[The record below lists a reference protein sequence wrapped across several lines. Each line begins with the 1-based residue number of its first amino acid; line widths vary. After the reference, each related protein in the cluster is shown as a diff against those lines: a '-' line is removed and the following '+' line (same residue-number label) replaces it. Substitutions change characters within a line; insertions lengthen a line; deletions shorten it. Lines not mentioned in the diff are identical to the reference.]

1 MNSNIDF
8 VTRAHA
14 LWRVRMAHWQQRFG
28 FFAKL
33 LLFSCVAGAIIT
45 PLLRLGPEEIAA
57 VGHFIVAK
65 ALSLL
70 GEFAGKDFD
79 MRITVNGE
87 RLIVPASVIASD
99 PATAANFFWT
109 VRQVI
114 GGTLA
119 GLAIGIFLSV
129 VVKRSM
135 SEQGRDTLAD
145 RVIGGTRVA
154 DEEDVAAQ
162 TTLLC
167 GRDALRIGPVPIPRR
182 IETRHFAFLGTTGSG
197 KTTALRQMLDGI
209 ERRGEAALVYDT
221 SGEFIAHYYNP
232 ARGDI
237 ILNPFDARCAFWTP
251 FDEISHPADA
261 DRIARQLVSE
271 TSSQDDDV
279 WLETSRILVANM
291 IRSLWAEKNCS
302 LEALLEAL
310 QVKDKE
316 QLKEWLGHTSSA
328 RTFANDAD
336 RATGSVLFMLA
347 KAANLIQFLKVEDE
361 GEERF
366 AFRDFIVKLD
376 ECEGAK
382 PWIFVPRKEDYFEAS
397 KPLMACWLECAA
409 SAVLGLSP
417 SSDRRIW
424 FVLDELADLMMT
436 AGKEVEFLIQRLA
449 QKARAAGI
457 HLILATQRPSVDVIT
472 GVIKAN
478 LPTRISFKVTSR
490 IDSRTI
496 LGEQGSEQL
505 LGKGDMLYKPNTGA
519 MVRVHGPFVSDE
531 EVEAVADHWRGQGTP
546 DYVDAVTEEPE
557 EGGGFGF
564 DDELTASDD
573 PEERKYRQACQ
584 IVFEN
589 QKASGSWLQRQMGV
603 GYNTAAKWIERMESE
618 GLVSASDHVGRREIF
633 RDRDGNPI

>member
-14 LWRVRMAHWQQRFG
+14 LWRVRMAQWQQRFR
-28 FFAKL
+28 FFSTITFGA
-33 LLFSCVAGAIIT
+33 AATGAIIA
-45 PLLRLGPEEIAA
+45 PQLLLHGPAITTA
-57 VGHFIVAK
+57 VQYAWANV
-65 ALSLL
+65 LTLL
-70 GEFAGKDFD
+70 GSLGGSDIKMNIAMEGQRWTVSAAWFASEPLFIDTFWQVVK
-79 MRITVNGE
+79 
-87 RLIVPASVIASD
+87 VIAGG
-99 PATAANFFWT
+99 AITGL
-109 VRQVI
+109 VI
-114 GGTLA
+114 GLFTVWVLQ
-119 GLAIGIFLSV
+119 
-129 VVKRSM
+129 RTM
-135 SEQGRDTLAD
+135 SEQGKDTLAD

-167 GRDALRIGPVPIPRR
+167 GRDALRIGPIPVPRR
-182 IETRHFAFLGTTGSG
+182 IETRHFAILGTTGSG

-361 GEERF
+361 GEDRF
-366 AFRDFIVKLD
+366 AFRDFIAKLD

-417 SSDRRIW
+417 SPDRRIW
-424 FVLDELADLMMT
+424 FVLDELADLPRVENLARLLPEGRKFGAAIVLTFQALGQMRNRYGANIAEAMLACCNT
-436 AGKEVEFLIQRLA
+436 KLFLQTVDQETRKWASETIGQCEVELRVATDTLSIGSEVPRTT
-449 QKARAAGI
+449 I
-457 HLILATQRPSVDVIT
+457 ATQRQFRPAVLESELRLSPHQ
-472 GVIKAN
+472 GYLL
-478 LPTRISFKVTSR
+478 LPDGLPVARIGLT
-490 IDSRTI
+490 
-496 LGEQGSEQL
+496 
-505 LGKGDMLYKPNTGA
+505 
-519 MVRVHGPFVSDE
+519 
-531 EVEAVADHWRGQGTP
+531 ADHITRRGEPRQPGYVPGDPAGTLWSRVSEIAKGAEP
-546 DYVDAVTEEPE
+546 D
-557 EGGGFGF
+557 
-564 DDELTASDD
+564 
-573 PEERKYRQACQ
+573 
-584 IVFEN
+584 
-589 QKASGSWLQRQMGV
+589 
-603 GYNTAAKWIERMESE
+603 AKP
-618 GLVSASDHVGRREIF
+618 GPV
-633 RDRDGNPI
+633 

>member
-1 MNSNIDF
+1 MTMGVDF

-14 LWRVRMAHWQQRFG
+14 LWRVRMAQWQQRFG
-28 FFAKL
+28 FFSKL
-33 LLFSCVAGAIIT
+33 ILVSTGAGAIIA
-45 PLLRLGPEEIAA
+45 PQFMMLPAELKVAGQCLGAKLLAM
-57 VGHFIVAK
+57 
-65 ALSLL
+65 L
-70 GEFAGKDFD
+70 GEMAGKD
-79 MRITVNGE
+79 MMMNVSMEGKHWTVS
-87 RLIVPASVIASD
+87 ASGFASD
-99 PATAANFFWT
+99 PFIEGALWKALKVSSGGAFLGL
-109 VRQVI
+109 VI
-114 GGTLA
+114 GILA
-119 GLAIGIFLSV
+119 VWLIQ
-129 VVKRSM
+129 RTM
-135 SEQGRDTLAD
+135 SAQGKDTLAD
-145 RVIGGTRVA
+145 RVLGGTRLA
-154 DEEDVAAQ
+154 SEDDVASQ
-162 TTLLC
+162 TGQYC
-167 GRDALRIGPVPIPRR
+167 GANALRIGPVPVPRR

-361 GEERF
+361 GEDRF
-366 AFRDFIVKLD
+366 AFRDFIANLD
-376 ECEGAK
+376 KCEGAK

-417 SSDRRIW
+417 SPDRRIW
-424 FVLDELADLMMT
+424 FVLDELADLPRVENLARLLPEGRKFGAAIVLTFQALGQMRNRYGANIAEAMLACCNT
-436 AGKEVEFLIQRLA
+436 KLFLQTVDQETRKWASETMGQCEVELRVATDTLSIGSEVPRTT
-449 QKARAAGI
+449 I
-457 HLILATQRPSVDVIT
+457 ATQRQFRPAVLESELRLSPHQ
-472 GVIKAN
+472 GYLL
-478 LPTRISFKVTSR
+478 LPDGLPVARIGLT
-490 IDSRTI
+490 
-496 LGEQGSEQL
+496 
-505 LGKGDMLYKPNTGA
+505 
-519 MVRVHGPFVSDE
+519 
-531 EVEAVADHWRGQGTP
+531 ADHITRRGEPRQPGYVPGDPAGTLWSRVSEIAKGAEP
-546 DYVDAVTEEPE
+546 D
-557 EGGGFGF
+557 
-564 DDELTASDD
+564 
-573 PEERKYRQACQ
+573 
-584 IVFEN
+584 
-589 QKASGSWLQRQMGV
+589 
-603 GYNTAAKWIERMESE
+603 AKP
-618 GLVSASDHVGRREIF
+618 GPV
-633 RDRDGNPI
+633 

>member
-14 LWRVRMAHWQQRFG
+14 LWRVRMAQWQQRFR
-28 FFAKL
+28 FFSTITLGA
-33 LLFSCVAGAIIT
+33 AATGAIIA
-45 PLLRLGPEEIAA
+45 PQFLLHGPAITT
-57 VGHFIVAK
+57 
-65 ALSLL
+65 ALQYAWANVLTLL
-70 GEFAGKDFD
+70 GSLTGSDIKMNVAMDGQRWTVSAAWFAAEPFFTDTFWQVVK
-79 MRITVNGE
+79 
-87 RLIVPASVIASD
+87 VIAGG
-99 PATAANFFWT
+99 T
-109 VRQVI
+109 VTGFVI
-114 GGTLA
+114 GLFTVWVLQ
-119 GLAIGIFLSV
+119 
-129 VVKRSM
+129 RTM
-135 SEQGRDTLAD
+135 SEQGKDTLAD

-167 GRDALRIGPVPIPRR
+167 GRDALRIGPVPVPRR

-251 FDEISHPADA
+251 FDEISPPADA

-291 IRSLWAEKNCS
+291 IRSLWAEDNRS

-361 GEERF
+361 GEDRF
-366 AFRDFIVKLD
+366 AFRDFIANLD
-376 ECEGAK
+376 KCEGAR

-417 SSDRRIW
+417 SPDRRIW
-424 FVLDELADLMMT
+424 FVLDELADLPRVENLARLLPEGRKFGAAIVLTFQALGQMRNRYGANIAEAMLACCNT
-436 AGKEVEFLIQRLA
+436 KLFLQTVDQETRKWASETIGQCEVELRVATDTLSIGSEVPRTT
-449 QKARAAGI
+449 I
-457 HLILATQRPSVDVIT
+457 ATQRQFRPAVLESELRLSPHK
-472 GVIKAN
+472 GYLL
-478 LPTRISFKVTSR
+478 LPDGLPVARIGLT
-490 IDSRTI
+490 
-496 LGEQGSEQL
+496 
-505 LGKGDMLYKPNTGA
+505 
-519 MVRVHGPFVSDE
+519 
-531 EVEAVADHWRGQGTP
+531 ADHITRRGEPRQPAYVPGDPAGTLWSRVSEIAKGAEP
-546 DYVDAVTEEPE
+546 D
-557 EGGGFGF
+557 
-564 DDELTASDD
+564 
-573 PEERKYRQACQ
+573 
-584 IVFEN
+584 
-589 QKASGSWLQRQMGV
+589 
-603 GYNTAAKWIERMESE
+603 AKP
-618 GLVSASDHVGRREIF
+618 GPV
-633 RDRDGNPI
+633 

>member
-1 MNSNIDF
+1 MTMGVDF

-14 LWRVRMAHWQQRFG
+14 LWRVRMAQWQQRFG
-28 FFAKL
+28 FFLKL
-33 LLFSCVAGAIIT
+33 ILVSTGAGAIIA
-45 PLLRLGPEEIAA
+45 PQFMMLPAELKVAGQCLGAKLLAM
-57 VGHFIVAK
+57 
-65 ALSLL
+65 L
-70 GEFAGKDFD
+70 GEMAGKDIK
-79 MRITVNGE
+79 MNIAMEGQRWTVSAAWF
-87 RLIVPASVIASD
+87 ASEPLFTDTFWQVVKVIAGG
-99 PATAANFFWT
+99 AITGL
-109 VRQVI
+109 VI
-114 GGTLA
+114 GLFTVWVLQ
-119 GLAIGIFLSV
+119 
-129 VVKRSM
+129 RTM
-135 SEQGRDTLAD
+135 SAQGKDTLAD

-154 DEEDVAAQ
+154 NEEDVAAQ
-162 TTLLC
+162 TTLFC
-167 GRDALRIGPVPIPRR
+167 GSDALRIGPVPVPRR

-361 GEERF
+361 GEDRF
-366 AFRDFIVKLD
+366 AFRDFIAKLD

-417 SSDRRIW
+417 SPDRRIW
-424 FVLDELADLMMT
+424 FVLDELADLPRVENLARLLPEGRKFGAAIVLTFQALGQMRNRYGANIAEAMLACCNT
-436 AGKEVEFLIQRLA
+436 KLFLQTVDQETRKWASETIGQCEVELRVATDTLSIGSEVPRTT
-449 QKARAAGI
+449 I
-457 HLILATQRPSVDVIT
+457 ATQRQFRPAVLESELRLSPHQ
-472 GVIKAN
+472 GYLL
-478 LPTRISFKVTSR
+478 LPDGLPVARIGLT
-490 IDSRTI
+490 
-496 LGEQGSEQL
+496 
-505 LGKGDMLYKPNTGA
+505 
-519 MVRVHGPFVSDE
+519 
-531 EVEAVADHWRGQGTP
+531 ADHITRRGEPRQPGYVPGDPAGTLWSRVSQIAKSAEP
-546 DYVDAVTEEPE
+546 D
-557 EGGGFGF
+557 
-564 DDELTASDD
+564 
-573 PEERKYRQACQ
+573 
-584 IVFEN
+584 
-589 QKASGSWLQRQMGV
+589 
-603 GYNTAAKWIERMESE
+603 AKP
-618 GLVSASDHVGRREIF
+618 GPV
-633 RDRDGNPI
+633 

>member
-1 MNSNIDF
+1 MTMGVDF

-14 LWRVRMAHWQQRFG
+14 LWRVRMAQWQQRFG
-28 FFAKL
+28 FFSKL
-33 LLFSCVAGAIIT
+33 ILVSTGAGAIIA
-45 PLLRLGPEEIAA
+45 PQFMMLPAELKVAGQCLGAKLLAM
-57 VGHFIVAK
+57 
-65 ALSLL
+65 L
-70 GEFAGKDFD
+70 GEMAGKD
-79 MRITVNGE
+79 MMMNVSMEGKHWTVS
-87 RLIVPASVIASD
+87 ASGFASD
-99 PATAANFFWT
+99 PFIEGALWKAAKVSSGGAFLGL
-109 VRQVI
+109 VI
-114 GGTLA
+114 GVLA
-119 GLAIGIFLSV
+119 VWLIQ
-129 VVKRSM
+129 RTM
-135 SEQGRDTLAD
+135 SAQGKDTLAD
-145 RVIGGTRVA
+145 RVLGGTRLA
-154 DEEDVAAQ
+154 SEDDVASQTAQ
-162 TTLLC
+162 YC
-167 GRDALRIGPVPIPRR
+167 GANALRIGPVPVPRR

-366 AFRDFIVKLD
+366 AFRDFIAKLD

-417 SSDRRIW
+417 SPDRRIW
-424 FVLDELADLMMT
+424 FVLDELADLPRVENLARLLPEGRKFGAAIVLTFQALGQMRNRYGANIAEAMLACCNT
-436 AGKEVEFLIQRLA
+436 KLFLQTIDQETRKWASETIGQCEVELRVATDTLSIGSEVPRTT
-449 QKARAAGI
+449 I
-457 HLILATQRPSVDVIT
+457 ATQRQFRPAVLESELRLSPHQ
-472 GVIKAN
+472 GYLL
-478 LPTRISFKVTSR
+478 LPDGLPVARIGLT
-490 IDSRTI
+490 
-496 LGEQGSEQL
+496 
-505 LGKGDMLYKPNTGA
+505 
-519 MVRVHGPFVSDE
+519 
-531 EVEAVADHWRGQGTP
+531 ADHIARRGEPRQPG
-546 DYVDAVTEEPE
+546 YVP
-557 EGGGFGF
+557 
-564 DDELTASDD
+564 
-573 PEERKYRQACQ
+573 
-584 IVFEN
+584 
-589 QKASGSWLQRQMGV
+589 
-603 GYNTAAKWIERMESE
+603 
-618 GLVSASDHVGRREIF
+618 
-633 RDRDGNPI
+633 GNPAGTLWSRVSEIAKGAEPDAKPGPV

>member
-14 LWRVRMAHWQQRFG
+14 LWRVRMAQWQQRFR
-28 FFAKL
+28 FFSTITLGA
-33 LLFSCVAGAIIT
+33 AGAGAFIAPQFLLHGPAIT
-45 PLLRLGPEEIAA
+45 TA
-57 VGHFIVAK
+57 VQYAWANV
-65 ALSLL
+65 LTLL
-70 GEFAGKDFD
+70 GSLGGSDIKMNIAMEGKRWTVSAAWFASEPLFTDTFWQVVK
-79 MRITVNGE
+79 
-87 RLIVPASVIASD
+87 VIAGG
-99 PATAANFFWT
+99 AITGL
-109 VRQVI
+109 VI
-114 GGTLA
+114 GLFTVWMLQR
-119 GLAIGIFLSV
+119 V
-129 VVKRSM
+129 M
-135 SEQGRDTLAD
+135 SEQGKDTLAD

-167 GRDALRIGPVPIPRR
+167 GRDALRIGPVPVPRR

-366 AFRDFIVKLD
+366 AFRDFIAKLD

-397 KPLMACWLECAA
+397 RPLMACWLECAA

-417 SSDRRIW
+417 SPDRRIW
-424 FVLDELADLMMT
+424 FVLDELADLPRVENLARLLPEGRKFGAAIVLTFQALGQMRNRYGANIAEAMLACCNT
-436 AGKEVEFLIQRLA
+436 KLFLQTVDQETRKWASETIGQCEVELRVATDTLSIGSEVPRTT
-449 QKARAAGI
+449 I
-457 HLILATQRPSVDVIT
+457 ATQRQFRPAVLESELRLT
-472 GVIKAN
+472 PHQGYLL
-478 LPTRISFKVTSR
+478 LPDGLPVARIGLT
-490 IDSRTI
+490 
-496 LGEQGSEQL
+496 
-505 LGKGDMLYKPNTGA
+505 
-519 MVRVHGPFVSDE
+519 
-531 EVEAVADHWRGQGTP
+531 ADHITRRGEPRQPGYIPGDPAGTLWSRVSEIAIGAEP
-546 DYVDAVTEEPE
+546 D
-557 EGGGFGF
+557 
-564 DDELTASDD
+564 
-573 PEERKYRQACQ
+573 
-584 IVFEN
+584 
-589 QKASGSWLQRQMGV
+589 
-603 GYNTAAKWIERMESE
+603 AKP
-618 GLVSASDHVGRREIF
+618 GPV
-633 RDRDGNPI
+633 

>member
-14 LWRVRMAHWQQRFG
+14 LWRVRMAQWQQRFG
-28 FFAKL
+28 FFSKL
-33 LLFSCVAGAIIT
+33 ILASTGAGAIIA
-45 PLLRLGPEEIAA
+45 PQLLLLPAELKVAGQCLG
-57 VGHFIVAK
+57 AK
-65 ALSLL
+65 LL
-70 GEFAGKDFD
+70 AMIGDIAGKD
-79 MRITVNGE
+79 MMMNVSMGGKHWTVS
-87 RLIVPASVIASD
+87 ASGFASD
-99 PATAANFFWT
+99 PLI
-109 VRQVI
+109 V
-114 GGTLA
+114 GTLSKA
-119 GLAIGIFLSV
+119 VKVSSGGALMGVIIGVLAVWLIQ
-129 VVKRSM
+129 RTM
-135 SEQGRDTLAD
+135 SAQGKDTLAD

-167 GRDALRIGPVPIPRR
+167 GRDALRIGPVPVPRR

-361 GEERF
+361 GEDRF
-366 AFRDFIVKLD
+366 AFRDFIAKLD

-417 SSDRRIW
+417 SPDRRIW
-424 FVLDELADLMMT
+424 FVLDELADLPRVENLARLLPEGRKFGAAIVLTFQALGQMRNRYGSNIAEAMLACCNT
-436 AGKEVEFLIQRLA
+436 KLFLQTVDQETRKWASETIGQCEVELRVATDTLSIGSEVPRTT
-449 QKARAAGI
+449 I
-457 HLILATQRPSVDVIT
+457 ATQRQFRPAVLESELRLSPHQ
-472 GVIKAN
+472 GYLL
-478 LPTRISFKVTSR
+478 LPDGLPVARIGLT
-490 IDSRTI
+490 
-496 LGEQGSEQL
+496 
-505 LGKGDMLYKPNTGA
+505 
-519 MVRVHGPFVSDE
+519 
-531 EVEAVADHWRGQGTP
+531 ADHITRRGEPRQPGYVPGDPAGTLWSRVSEIAKGAEP
-546 DYVDAVTEEPE
+546 D
-557 EGGGFGF
+557 
-564 DDELTASDD
+564 
-573 PEERKYRQACQ
+573 
-584 IVFEN
+584 
-589 QKASGSWLQRQMGV
+589 
-603 GYNTAAKWIERMESE
+603 AKP
-618 GLVSASDHVGRREIF
+618 GPV
-633 RDRDGNPI
+633 

>member
-14 LWRVRMAHWQQRFG
+14 LWRVRMAQWQQRFR
-28 FFAKL
+28 FFSTITLGA
-33 LLFSCVAGAIIT
+33 AATGAIIA
-45 PLLRLGPEEIAA
+45 PQFLLHGPAITT
-57 VGHFIVAK
+57 
-65 ALSLL
+65 ALQYAWANALTLL
-70 GEFAGKDFD
+70 GSLTGSDIKMNIAMEGQ
-79 MRITVNGE
+79 RWTVSAAWFVSE
-87 RLIVPASVIASD
+87 PLFTDTFWQVVKVIAGG
-99 PATAANFFWT
+99 AITGFLIGLFT
-109 VRQVI
+109 VWVLQR
-114 GGTLA
+114 T
-119 GLAIGIFLSV
+119 
-129 VVKRSM
+129 M
-135 SEQGRDTLAD
+135 SAQGKDTLAD

-167 GRDALRIGPVPIPRR
+167 GRDALRIGPVPVPRR

-361 GEERF
+361 GEDRF
-366 AFRDFIVKLD
+366 AFRDFIAKLD
-376 ECEGAK
+376 ECKGAK

-417 SSDRRIW
+417 SPDRRIW
-424 FVLDELADLMMT
+424 FVLDELADLPRVENLARLLPEGRKFGAAIVLTFQALGQMRNRYGANIAEAMLACCNT
-436 AGKEVEFLIQRLA
+436 KLFLQTVDQETRKWASETIGQCEVELRVATDTLSIGSEVPRTT
-449 QKARAAGI
+449 I
-457 HLILATQRPSVDVIT
+457 ATQRQFRPAVLESELRLSPHQ
-472 GVIKAN
+472 GYLL
-478 LPTRISFKVTSR
+478 LPDGLPVARIGLT
-490 IDSRTI
+490 
-496 LGEQGSEQL
+496 
-505 LGKGDMLYKPNTGA
+505 
-519 MVRVHGPFVSDE
+519 
-531 EVEAVADHWRGQGTP
+531 ADHITRRGEPRQPGYVPGDPAGTLWSRVSEIAKGAEP
-546 DYVDAVTEEPE
+546 D
-557 EGGGFGF
+557 
-564 DDELTASDD
+564 
-573 PEERKYRQACQ
+573 
-584 IVFEN
+584 
-589 QKASGSWLQRQMGV
+589 
-603 GYNTAAKWIERMESE
+603 AKP
-618 GLVSASDHVGRREIF
+618 GPV
-633 RDRDGNPI
+633 

>member
-14 LWRVRMAHWQQRFG
+14 LWRVRMAQWQQRFR
-28 FFAKL
+28 FFSTITLGA
-33 LLFSCVAGAIIT
+33 AGAGAFIA
-45 PLLRLGPEEIAA
+45 PQFLLHGPAIKTA
-57 VGHFIVAK
+57 VQYAWANV
-65 ALSLL
+65 LTLL
-70 GEFAGKDFD
+70 GSLGGSDIKINIAMEGQRWTVSAAWFASEPLFTDTFWQVVK
-79 MRITVNGE
+79 
-87 RLIVPASVIASD
+87 VIAGG
-99 PATAANFFWT
+99 AITGLMIGLFT
-109 VRQVI
+109 VWVLQR
-114 GGTLA
+114 T
-119 GLAIGIFLSV
+119 
-129 VVKRSM
+129 M
-135 SEQGRDTLAD
+135 SEQGKDTLAD

-167 GRDALRIGPVPIPRR
+167 GRDALRIGPVPVPRR

-197 KTTALRQMLDGI
+197 KTTALRQMLDEI

-361 GEERF
+361 GEDRF
-366 AFRDFIVKLD
+366 AFRDFIAKLD

-417 SSDRRIW
+417 SPDRRIW
-424 FVLDELADLMMT
+424 FVLDELADLPRVENLARLLPEGRKFGAAIVLTFQALGQMRNRYGANIAEAMLACCNT
-436 AGKEVEFLIQRLA
+436 KLFLQTVDQETRKWASETIGQCEVELRVATDTLSIGSEVPRTT
-449 QKARAAGI
+449 I
-457 HLILATQRPSVDVIT
+457 ATQRQFRPAVLESELRLSPHQ
-472 GVIKAN
+472 GYLL
-478 LPTRISFKVTSR
+478 LPDGLPVARIGLT
-490 IDSRTI
+490 
-496 LGEQGSEQL
+496 
-505 LGKGDMLYKPNTGA
+505 
-519 MVRVHGPFVSDE
+519 
-531 EVEAVADHWRGQGTP
+531 ADHITRRGEPRQPAYVPGDPAGTLWSRVSEIAKGADP
-546 DYVDAVTEEPE
+546 D
-557 EGGGFGF
+557 
-564 DDELTASDD
+564 
-573 PEERKYRQACQ
+573 
-584 IVFEN
+584 
-589 QKASGSWLQRQMGV
+589 
-603 GYNTAAKWIERMESE
+603 AKP
-618 GLVSASDHVGRREIF
+618 GPV
-633 RDRDGNPI
+633 

>member
-1 MNSNIDF
+1 MTMGVDF

-14 LWRVRMAHWQQRFG
+14 LWRVRMAQWQQRFG
-28 FFAKL
+28 FFSKL
-33 LLFSCVAGAIIT
+33 ILVSTGAGAIIA
-45 PLLRLGPEEIAA
+45 PQFMMLPAELKVAGQCLGAKLLAM
-57 VGHFIVAK
+57 
-65 ALSLL
+65 L
-70 GEFAGKDFD
+70 GEMAGKD
-79 MRITVNGE
+79 MMMNVSMEGKHWTVS
-87 RLIVPASVIASD
+87 ASGFASD
-99 PATAANFFWT
+99 PFIEGALWKAVKVSSGGAFLGL
-109 VRQVI
+109 VI
-114 GGTLA
+114 GVLA
-119 GLAIGIFLSV
+119 VWLIQ
-129 VVKRSM
+129 RTM
-135 SEQGRDTLAD
+135 SAQGKDTLAD
-145 RVIGGTRVA
+145 RVLGGTRLA
-154 DEEDVAAQ
+154 SEDDVASQTAQ
-162 TTLLC
+162 YC
-167 GRDALRIGPVPIPRR
+167 GANALRIGSVPVPRR

-361 GEERF
+361 GEDRF
-366 AFRDFIVKLD
+366 DFRDSIAKLD

-417 SSDRRIW
+417 SPDRRIW
-424 FVLDELADLMMT
+424 FVLDELADLPRVENLARLLPEGRKFGAAIVLTFQALGQMRNRYGANIAEAMLACCNT
-436 AGKEVEFLIQRLA
+436 KLFLQTVDQETRKWASETIGQCEVELRVATDTLSIGSEVPRTT
-449 QKARAAGI
+449 I
-457 HLILATQRPSVDVIT
+457 ATQRQFRPAVLESELRLSPHQ
-472 GVIKAN
+472 GYLL
-478 LPTRISFKVTSR
+478 LPDGLPVARIGLT
-490 IDSRTI
+490 
-496 LGEQGSEQL
+496 
-505 LGKGDMLYKPNTGA
+505 
-519 MVRVHGPFVSDE
+519 
-531 EVEAVADHWRGQGTP
+531 ADHITRRGEPRQPAYVPGDPAGTLWSRVSEIAKGAEP
-546 DYVDAVTEEPE
+546 D
-557 EGGGFGF
+557 
-564 DDELTASDD
+564 
-573 PEERKYRQACQ
+573 
-584 IVFEN
+584 
-589 QKASGSWLQRQMGV
+589 
-603 GYNTAAKWIERMESE
+603 AKP
-618 GLVSASDHVGRREIF
+618 GPV
-633 RDRDGNPI
+633 

>member
-14 LWRVRMAHWQQRFG
+14 LWRVRMAQWQQRFR
-28 FFAKL
+28 FFSTITLGA
-33 LLFSCVAGAIIT
+33 AATGAIIA
-45 PLLRLGPEEIAA
+45 PQFLLHGPAITTA
-57 VGHFIVAK
+57 VQYAWANV
-65 ALSLL
+65 LTLL
-70 GEFAGKDFD
+70 GSLGGSDIKMNIAMKGKRWTVSAAWFASEPLFTDTFWQVVK
-79 MRITVNGE
+79 
-87 RLIVPASVIASD
+87 VIAGG
-99 PATAANFFWT
+99 AITGF
-109 VRQVI
+109 VI
-114 GGTLA
+114 GLFTVWVLQ
-119 GLAIGIFLSV
+119 
-129 VVKRSM
+129 RTM
-135 SEQGRDTLAD
+135 SAQGKDTLAD

-167 GRDALRIGPVPIPRR
+167 GRDALRIGPVPVTRR

-361 GEERF
+361 GEDRF
-366 AFRDFIVKLD
+366 AFRDFIAKLD
-376 ECEGAK
+376 ECEGAR

-417 SSDRRIW
+417 SPDRRIW
-424 FVLDELADLMMT
+424 FVLDELADLPRVENLARLLPEGRKFGAAIVLTFQALGQMRNRYGANIAEAMLACCNT
-436 AGKEVEFLIQRLA
+436 KLFLQTVDQETRKWASETIGQCEVELRVATDTLSIGSEVPRTT
-449 QKARAAGI
+449 I
-457 HLILATQRPSVDVIT
+457 ATQRQFRPAVLESELRLSPHQ
-472 GVIKAN
+472 GYLL
-478 LPTRISFKVTSR
+478 LPDGLPVARIGLT
-490 IDSRTI
+490 
-496 LGEQGSEQL
+496 
-505 LGKGDMLYKPNTGA
+505 
-519 MVRVHGPFVSDE
+519 
-531 EVEAVADHWRGQGTP
+531 ADHITRRGEPRQPGYVPGDPAGTLWSRVSEIAKGAEP
-546 DYVDAVTEEPE
+546 D
-557 EGGGFGF
+557 
-564 DDELTASDD
+564 
-573 PEERKYRQACQ
+573 
-584 IVFEN
+584 
-589 QKASGSWLQRQMGV
+589 
-603 GYNTAAKWIERMESE
+603 AKP
-618 GLVSASDHVGRREIF
+618 GPV
-633 RDRDGNPI
+633 

>member
-14 LWRVRMAHWQQRFG
+14 LWRVRMAQWQQRFR
-28 FFAKL
+28 FFSTITLGA
-33 LLFSCVAGAIIT
+33 AGAGAFIAPQFLLHGPAIT
-45 PLLRLGPEEIAA
+45 TA
-57 VGHFIVAK
+57 VQYAWANV
-65 ALSLL
+65 LTLL
-70 GEFAGKDFD
+70 GSLGGSDIKMNIAMEGQRWTVSAAWFASEPLFTDTFWQVVK
-79 MRITVNGE
+79 
-87 RLIVPASVIASD
+87 VIAGG
-99 PATAANFFWT
+99 AITGF
-109 VRQVI
+109 VI
-114 GGTLA
+114 GLFTVWV
-119 GLAIGIFLSV
+119 IQ
-129 VVKRSM
+129 RTM
-135 SEQGRDTLAD
+135 SEQGKDTLAD
-145 RVIGGTRVA
+145 RVVGGTRVA
-154 DEEDVAAQ
+154 NEDDVAAQ

-167 GRDALRIGPVPIPRR
+167 GRDALRIGPVPVPRR

-197 KTTALRQMLDGI
+197 KTTALRQLLDGI

-361 GEERF
+361 GEDRF
-366 AFRDFIVKLD
+366 AFRDFIARLD

-417 SSDRRIW
+417 SPDRRIW
-424 FVLDELADLMMT
+424 FVLDELADLPRVENLARLLPEGRKFGAAIVLTFQALGQMRNRYGANIAEAMLACCNT
-436 AGKEVEFLIQRLA
+436 KLFLQTVDQETRKWASETIGQCEVELRVATDTLSISSEVPRTT
-449 QKARAAGI
+449 I
-457 HLILATQRPSVDVIT
+457 ATQRQFRPAVLESELRLSPHQ
-472 GVIKAN
+472 GYLL
-478 LPTRISFKVTSR
+478 LPDGLPVARIGLT
-490 IDSRTI
+490 
-496 LGEQGSEQL
+496 
-505 LGKGDMLYKPNTGA
+505 
-519 MVRVHGPFVSDE
+519 
-531 EVEAVADHWRGQGTP
+531 ADHITRRGEPRQPGYVPGDPAGTLWSRVSEIAKGAEP
-546 DYVDAVTEEPE
+546 D
-557 EGGGFGF
+557 
-564 DDELTASDD
+564 
-573 PEERKYRQACQ
+573 
-584 IVFEN
+584 
-589 QKASGSWLQRQMGV
+589 
-603 GYNTAAKWIERMESE
+603 AKP
-618 GLVSASDHVGRREIF
+618 GPV
-633 RDRDGNPI
+633 

>member
-14 LWRVRMAHWQQRFG
+14 LWRVRMAQWQQRFR
-28 FFAKL
+28 FFSTITLGA
-33 LLFSCVAGAIIT
+33 AATGAIIA
-45 PLLRLGPEEIAA
+45 PQFLLHGPAITT
-57 VGHFIVAK
+57 
-65 ALSLL
+65 ALQYTWANVLTLL
-70 GEFAGKDFD
+70 GSLTGSDINMNVAMDGQRWTVSAAWFASEPLFTDTFWQVVK
-79 MRITVNGE
+79 
-87 RLIVPASVIASD
+87 VIAGG
-99 PATAANFFWT
+99 AITGF
-109 VRQVI
+109 VI
-114 GGTLA
+114 GLFTVWVLQ
-119 GLAIGIFLSV
+119 
-129 VVKRSM
+129 RTM
-135 SEQGRDTLAD
+135 SEQGKDTLAD

-154 DEEDVAAQ
+154 EENDVAAQ

-167 GRDALRIGPVPIPRR
+167 GRDALRIGPVPVPRR
-182 IETRHFAFLGTTGSG
+182 IEIRHFAFLGTTGSG

-209 ERRGEAALVYDT
+209 ERRGETALVYDT

-366 AFRDFIVKLD
+366 AFRDFIAKLD
-376 ECEGAK
+376 KCEGAK

-417 SSDRRIW
+417 SPDRRIW
-424 FVLDELADLMMT
+424 FVLDELADLPRVENLARLLPEGRKFGAAIVLTFQALGQMRNRYGANIAEAMLACCNT
-436 AGKEVEFLIQRLA
+436 KLFLQTVDQETRKWASETIGQCEVELRVATDTLSIGSEVPRTT
-449 QKARAAGI
+449 I
-457 HLILATQRPSVDVIT
+457 ATQRQFRPAVLESELRLSPHQ
-472 GVIKAN
+472 GYLL
-478 LPTRISFKVTSR
+478 LPDGLPVARIGLT
-490 IDSRTI
+490 
-496 LGEQGSEQL
+496 
-505 LGKGDMLYKPNTGA
+505 
-519 MVRVHGPFVSDE
+519 
-531 EVEAVADHWRGQGTP
+531 ADHIIQRGEPRQPGYVPGDPAGTLWSRVSEIAKGAEP
-546 DYVDAVTEEPE
+546 D
-557 EGGGFGF
+557 
-564 DDELTASDD
+564 
-573 PEERKYRQACQ
+573 
-584 IVFEN
+584 
-589 QKASGSWLQRQMGV
+589 
-603 GYNTAAKWIERMESE
+603 AKP
-618 GLVSASDHVGRREIF
+618 GPV
-633 RDRDGNPI
+633 

>member
-1 MNSNIDF
+1 MTMGVDF

-14 LWRVRMAHWQQRFG
+14 LWRVRMAQWQQRFG
-28 FFAKL
+28 FFLKL
-33 LLFSCVAGAIIT
+33 ILVSTGAGAIIA
-45 PLLRLGPEEIAA
+45 PQFMMLPAELKVAGQCLGAKLLAM
-57 VGHFIVAK
+57 
-65 ALSLL
+65 L
-70 GEFAGKDFD
+70 GEMAGKDIK
-79 MRITVNGE
+79 MNIAMEGQRWTVSAAWF
-87 RLIVPASVIASD
+87 ASEPLFTDTFWQVIKVIAGG
-99 PATAANFFWT
+99 AITGL
-109 VRQVI
+109 VI
-114 GGTLA
+114 GLFTVWVLQ
-119 GLAIGIFLSV
+119 
-129 VVKRSM
+129 RTM
-135 SEQGRDTLAD
+135 SAQGKDTLAD

-154 DEEDVAAQ
+154 NEEDVAAQ
-162 TTLLC
+162 TTLFC
-167 GRDALRIGPVPIPRR
+167 GSDALRIGPVPVPRR

-361 GEERF
+361 GEDRF
-366 AFRDFIVKLD
+366 AFRDFIAKLD

-417 SSDRRIW
+417 SPDRRIW
-424 FVLDELADLMMT
+424 FVLDELADLPRVENLARLLPEGRKFGAAIVLTFQALGQMRNRYGANIAEAMLACCNT
-436 AGKEVEFLIQRLA
+436 KLFLQTVDQETRKWASETIGQCEVELRVATDTLSIGSEVPRTT
-449 QKARAAGI
+449 I
-457 HLILATQRPSVDVIT
+457 ATQRQFRPAVLESELRLSPHQ
-472 GVIKAN
+472 GYLL
-478 LPTRISFKVTSR
+478 LPDGLPVARIGLT
-490 IDSRTI
+490 
-496 LGEQGSEQL
+496 
-505 LGKGDMLYKPNTGA
+505 
-519 MVRVHGPFVSDE
+519 
-531 EVEAVADHWRGQGTP
+531 ADHITRRGEPRQPGYVPGDPAGTLWSRVSQIAKSAEP
-546 DYVDAVTEEPE
+546 D
-557 EGGGFGF
+557 
-564 DDELTASDD
+564 
-573 PEERKYRQACQ
+573 
-584 IVFEN
+584 
-589 QKASGSWLQRQMGV
+589 
-603 GYNTAAKWIERMESE
+603 AKP
-618 GLVSASDHVGRREIF
+618 GPV
-633 RDRDGNPI
+633 

>member
-1 MNSNIDF
+1 MTMGVDF

-14 LWRVRMAHWQQRFG
+14 LWRVRMAQWQQRFG
-28 FFAKL
+28 FFSKL
-33 LLFSCVAGAIIT
+33 ILVSIGAGAIIA
-45 PLLRLGPEEIAA
+45 PQFMMLPAELKVAGQCLGAKLLAM
-57 VGHFIVAK
+57 
-65 ALSLL
+65 L
-70 GEFAGKDFD
+70 GEMAGKD
-79 MRITVNGE
+79 MMINVSMEGKHWTVS
-87 RLIVPASVIASD
+87 ASGFASD
-99 PATAANFFWT
+99 PFIEGALWKAVKVSSGGAFLGL
-109 VRQVI
+109 VI
-114 GGTLA
+114 GVLA
-119 GLAIGIFLSV
+119 VWLIQ
-129 VVKRSM
+129 RTM
-135 SEQGRDTLAD
+135 SAQGKDTLAD
-145 RVIGGTRVA
+145 RVLGGTRLA
-154 DEEDVAAQ
+154 SEDDVASQTAQ
-162 TTLLC
+162 YC
-167 GRDALRIGPVPIPRR
+167 GANALRIGPVPVPRR

-361 GEERF
+361 GEDRF
-366 AFRDFIVKLD
+366 AFRDFIAKLD

-417 SSDRRIW
+417 SPDRRIW
-424 FVLDELADLMMT
+424 FVLDELADLPRVENLARLLPEGRKFGAAIVLTFQALGQMRNRYGANIAEAMLACCNT
-436 AGKEVEFLIQRLA
+436 KLFLQTVDQETRKWASETIGQCEVELRVATDTLSIGSEVPRTT
-449 QKARAAGI
+449 I
-457 HLILATQRPSVDVIT
+457 ATQRQFRPAVLESELRLSPHQ
-472 GVIKAN
+472 GYLL
-478 LPTRISFKVTSR
+478 LPDGLPVARIGLT
-490 IDSRTI
+490 
-496 LGEQGSEQL
+496 
-505 LGKGDMLYKPNTGA
+505 
-519 MVRVHGPFVSDE
+519 
-531 EVEAVADHWRGQGTP
+531 ADHITRRGEPRQPGYVPGDPAGTLWSRVSEIAKGAEP
-546 DYVDAVTEEPE
+546 D
-557 EGGGFGF
+557 
-564 DDELTASDD
+564 
-573 PEERKYRQACQ
+573 
-584 IVFEN
+584 
-589 QKASGSWLQRQMGV
+589 
-603 GYNTAAKWIERMESE
+603 AKP
-618 GLVSASDHVGRREIF
+618 GPV
-633 RDRDGNPI
+633 

>member
-14 LWRVRMAHWQQRFG
+14 LWRVRMAHWQQRFR
-28 FFAKL
+28 FFSTITLGA
-33 LLFSCVAGAIIT
+33 AGAGAFIA
-45 PLLRLGPEEIAA
+45 PQFLLHGPAIRTA
-57 VGHFIVAK
+57 VQYAWANV
-65 ALSLL
+65 LTLL
-70 GEFAGKDFD
+70 GSLGGSDIK
-79 MRITVNGE
+79 MN
-87 RLIVPASVIASD
+87 IAMEGQR
-99 PATAANFFWT
+99 WT
-109 VRQVI
+109 VSAAWFASEPLFTDTFWQVVKVTAGGAITGLVI
-114 GGTLA
+114 GLFTVWVLQ
-119 GLAIGIFLSV
+119 
-129 VVKRSM
+129 RTM
-135 SEQGRDTLAD
+135 SEQGKDTLAD
-145 RVIGGTRVA
+145 RVISGTRVA

-167 GRDALRIGPVPIPRR
+167 GRDALRIGPVPVPRR

-209 ERRGEAALVYDT
+209 EMRGEAALVYDT

-366 AFRDFIVKLD
+366 AFRDFIAKLD

-417 SSDRRIW
+417 SPNRRIW
-424 FVLDELADLMMT
+424 FVLDELADLPRVENLARLLPEGRKFGAAIVLTFQALGQMRNRYGVNIAEAMLACCNT
-436 AGKEVEFLIQRLA
+436 KLFLQTVDQETRKWASETIGQCEVELRVATDTLSIGSEVPRTT
-449 QKARAAGI
+449 I
-457 HLILATQRPSVDVIT
+457 ATQRQFRPAVLESELRLSPHQ
-472 GVIKAN
+472 GYLL
-478 LPTRISFKVTSR
+478 LPDGLPVARIGLT
-490 IDSRTI
+490 
-496 LGEQGSEQL
+496 
-505 LGKGDMLYKPNTGA
+505 
-519 MVRVHGPFVSDE
+519 
-531 EVEAVADHWRGQGTP
+531 ADHITRRGEPRQPGYVPGDPAGTLWSRVSEIAKGAEP
-546 DYVDAVTEEPE
+546 D
-557 EGGGFGF
+557 
-564 DDELTASDD
+564 
-573 PEERKYRQACQ
+573 
-584 IVFEN
+584 
-589 QKASGSWLQRQMGV
+589 
-603 GYNTAAKWIERMESE
+603 AKP
-618 GLVSASDHVGRREIF
+618 GPV
-633 RDRDGNPI
+633 

>member
-1 MNSNIDF
+1 MTMGVDF

-14 LWRVRMAHWQQRFG
+14 LWRVRMAQWQQRFG
-28 FFAKL
+28 FFSKL
-33 LLFSCVAGAIIT
+33 ILVSTGAGAIIA
-45 PLLRLGPEEIAA
+45 PQFMMLPAELKVAGQCLGAKLLAM
-57 VGHFIVAK
+57 
-65 ALSLL
+65 L
-70 GEFAGKDFD
+70 GEMAGKD
-79 MRITVNGE
+79 MMMNVSMEGKHWTVS
-87 RLIVPASVIASD
+87 ASGFASD
-99 PATAANFFWT
+99 PFIEGALWKAMKVSSGGAFLGL
-109 VRQVI
+109 VI
-114 GGTLA
+114 GVLA
-119 GLAIGIFLSV
+119 VWLIQ
-129 VVKRSM
+129 RTM
-135 SEQGRDTLAD
+135 SAQGKDTLAD
-145 RVIGGTRVA
+145 RVLGGTRLA
-154 DEEDVAAQ
+154 SEDDVASQTAQ
-162 TTLLC
+162 YC
-167 GRDALRIGPVPIPRR
+167 GANALRIGPVPVPRR

-361 GEERF
+361 GEDRF
-366 AFRDFIVKLD
+366 AFRDFIAKLD
-376 ECEGAK
+376 DCEGAK

-417 SSDRRIW
+417 SPDRRIW
-424 FVLDELADLMMT
+424 FVLDELADLPRVENLARLLPEGRKFGAAIVLTFQALGQMRNRYGANIAEAMLACCNT
-436 AGKEVEFLIQRLA
+436 KLFLQTVDQETRKWASETIGQCEVELRVATDTLSIGSEVPRTT
-449 QKARAAGI
+449 I
-457 HLILATQRPSVDVIT
+457 ATQRQFRPAVLESELRLSPHQ
-472 GVIKAN
+472 GYLL
-478 LPTRISFKVTSR
+478 LPDGLPVARIGLT
-490 IDSRTI
+490 
-496 LGEQGSEQL
+496 
-505 LGKGDMLYKPNTGA
+505 
-519 MVRVHGPFVSDE
+519 
-531 EVEAVADHWRGQGTP
+531 ADHITRRGEPRQPGYVPGDPAGTLWSRVSEIAKGAEP
-546 DYVDAVTEEPE
+546 D
-557 EGGGFGF
+557 
-564 DDELTASDD
+564 
-573 PEERKYRQACQ
+573 
-584 IVFEN
+584 
-589 QKASGSWLQRQMGV
+589 
-603 GYNTAAKWIERMESE
+603 AKP
-618 GLVSASDHVGRREIF
+618 GPV
-633 RDRDGNPI
+633 

>member
-14 LWRVRMAHWQQRFG
+14 LWRVRMAQWQQRFR
-28 FFAKL
+28 FFSKL
-33 LLFSCVAGAIIT
+33 ILLSTGAGAIIA
-45 PLLRLGPEEIAA
+45 PQFMMLPAELKVAGQCLGAKLLAI
-57 VGHFIVAK
+57 
-65 ALSLL
+65 L
-70 GEFAGKDFD
+70 GEMAGKD
-79 MRITVNGE
+79 MMMNVSMEGKHWTVS
-87 RLIVPASVIASD
+87 ASGFSSD
-99 PATAANFFWT
+99 PFIEDALWKAAKVSSGGAFLGL
-109 VRQVI
+109 VI
-114 GGTLA
+114 GVLA
-119 GLAIGIFLSV
+119 VWLIQ
-129 VVKRSM
+129 RTM
-135 SEQGRDTLAD
+135 SAQGKDTLAD
-145 RVIGGTRVA
+145 RVLGGTRLA
-154 DEEDVAAQ
+154 SEDDVASQTAQ
-162 TTLLC
+162 YC
-167 GRDALRIGPVPIPRR
+167 GANALRIGPVPVPRR

-361 GEERF
+361 GEDRF
-366 AFRDFIVKLD
+366 AFRDFIAKLD

-417 SSDRRIW
+417 SPDRRIW
-424 FVLDELADLMMT
+424 FVLDELADLPRVENLARLLPEGRKFGAAIVLTFQALGQMRNRYGVNIAEAMLACCNT
-436 AGKEVEFLIQRLA
+436 KLFLQTVDQETRKWASETIGQCEVELRVATDTLSIGSEVPRTT
-449 QKARAAGI
+449 I
-457 HLILATQRPSVDVIT
+457 ATQRQFRPAVLESELRLSPHQ
-472 GVIKAN
+472 GYLL
-478 LPTRISFKVTSR
+478 LPDGLPVARIGLT
-490 IDSRTI
+490 
-496 LGEQGSEQL
+496 
-505 LGKGDMLYKPNTGA
+505 
-519 MVRVHGPFVSDE
+519 
-531 EVEAVADHWRGQGTP
+531 ADHITRRGEPRQPGYVPSDPAGTLWSRVSEIAKGAEP
-546 DYVDAVTEEPE
+546 D
-557 EGGGFGF
+557 
-564 DDELTASDD
+564 
-573 PEERKYRQACQ
+573 
-584 IVFEN
+584 
-589 QKASGSWLQRQMGV
+589 
-603 GYNTAAKWIERMESE
+603 AKP
-618 GLVSASDHVGRREIF
+618 GPV
-633 RDRDGNPI
+633 